1 MRWNKTLK
9 SKQDVQEMV
18 DEWTILIENILSTI
32 VNSNYKEENKED
44 KLNLSN
50 SIMNFWDQDSL
61 ENSSELVIKFIIVF
75 LYSQNLKSEK
85 ELNELQEWFDC
96 MSSWIVKAMQ
106 WSNLSQ
112 SELDDIFA
120 SFVKFCSINSQES
133 IDVAFTEAKT
143 IIENESGSYKIKYII
158 VHFAL
163 FLTSTINK
171 NGDISISHYNPGYR
185 EFLFNMINSI
195 FYHERS
201 K

>member
-1 MRWNKTLK
+1 
-9 SKQDVQEMV
+9 MV

-195 FYHERS
+195 FDHERS